1 MMTSKSPRV
10 LVIGAGTGGLA
21 LAHGLKRA
29 GIDLQVFE
37 RDALRTDGLH
47 GYRVGIDPDGSR
59 ALHALLPPDLYDT
72 FVATCARAPSW
83 FNMMTEQL
91 KEVLALE
98 IPVGDDPVES
108 EKSVSRMTLR
118 QVLMT
123 GLQDVITFGKEFIG
137 FEQHPDGTVT
147 AYFADGSSA
156 TGDLLVGADG
166 AGSRVRRHYVPQAR
180 QEDTGIIAIA
190 GKLPITDESAS
201 LLPPRVFQG
210 ISMIQAPKG
219 YFCILHVM
227 EFKWDRNGKIKNGIG
242 DTDAEL
248 IEVWPGLQFDNTRDY
263 INWGF
268 SASSDKFPADVV
280 ERRGDDLA
288 RLVLEMT
295 ADWHPNL
302 RRLFELTDPSTCFPV
317 NIKTSVPLDPWPAS
331 NVTLIGD
338 AIHTMTPGR
347 GVGANTALRDAVLL
361 CGRIIDV
368 AEDRQEL
375 VEAITQYEER
385 MIQYGFD
392 AVLKSR
398 RHMTD
403 GDPIHKPVVGRIALG
418 LMRTAMRVTN
428 HVPPLKKRM
437 ARSMLE
443 YRGAGRDNADF
454 VLPVRSPRPVAHPQT
469 RTSDNSELNA
479 PRRQERI
486 CSTATLASTP
496 STVAAPPPINA
507 HRGPMLSAT
516 QPRIGEPIAVPPI
529 STMM

>member
-1 MMTSKSPRV
+1 MSSTSPRV

-21 LAHGLKRA
+21 LAQGLMQV
-29 GIDLQVFE
+29 GIDVQVFE

-59 ALHALLPPDLYDT
+59 ALHALLPADLYDT
-72 FVATCARAPSW
+72 FVATCARAPRW
-83 FNMMTEQL
+83 FNMLTEQL
-91 KEVLALE
+91 GEVLTLE
-98 IPVGDDPVES
+98 IPVQDDPVES

-118 QVLMT
+118 QILMT
-123 GLQDVITFGKEFIG
+123 GLEDVITFGKEFTH
-137 FEQHPDGTVT
+137 FERHTDGTVT
-147 AYFADGSSA
+147 AHFADGSSS

-166 AGSRVRRHYVPQAR
+166 AGSRVRKQYLPQAH

-190 GKLPITDESAS
+190 GKLPITEESGS
-201 LLPPRVFQG
+201 LVPPRVFKG

-227 EFKWDRNGKIKNGIG
+227 EFKWDRSGKIKNGIG

-248 IEVWPGLQFDNTRDY
+248 IKVWPGLQFDNTRDY

-268 SASSDKFPADVV
+268 SATADKFPADVMQ
-280 ERRGDDLA
+280 RRGDDLA
-288 RLVLEMT
+288 RLVKDMT
-295 ADWHPNL
+295 PDWHPNL

-338 AIHTMTPGR
+338 SIHTMTPGR

-361 CGRIIDV
+361 CARIIDV
-368 AEDRQEL
+368 REGRLGLTAA
-375 VEAITQYEER
+375 VGQYEAK
-385 MIQYGFD
+385 MIEYGFD

-398 RHMTD
+398 EQMTD
-403 GDPIHKPVVGRIALG
+403 EDPIHKPVIGRIVLAM
-418 LMRTAMRVTN
+418 MRTAMRVTN
-428 HVPPLKKRM
+428 HVPLLKKRM

-454 VLPVRSPRPVAHPQT
+454 VLPAR
-469 RTSDNSELNA
+469 
-479 PRRQERI
+479 
-486 CSTATLASTP
+486 ASG
-496 STVAAPPPINA
+496 TVA
-507 HRGPMLSAT
+507 R
-516 QPRIGEPIAVPPI
+516 
-529 STMM
+529 